1 LRNCAMRTN
10 GTSCEGL
17 DSMHWILLDYVNV
30 VVHIFMPEERGFYD
44 LESLWSDAP
53 VVTVTCIGYGD
64 FCLFLVFRM
73 MVVDGIYAGFSYID
87 LSDSL

>member
-1 LRNCAMRTN
+1 MVGC
-10 GTSCEGL
+10 
-17 DSMHWILLDYVNV
+17 
-30 VVHIFMPEERGFYD
+30 
-44 LESLWSDAP
+44 
-53 VVTVTCIGYGD
+53 TCCYGNLIGYGD